1 MSTITFNQGDTVYT
15 VDGDECE
22 YVAAAHVGHI
32 VLPLYGG
39 GPEDGPYYGDPMTV
53 AEVLADPPKPRLA
66 AEIAEARAQ
75 LERLL
80 EQVTE
85 REGQL
90 RELQRGDR
98 ERLARLK
105 EHRQLAR
112 IDDWMAGKITHFVVW
127 RHYGRR
133 VEVKTWDEA
142 MEAGERRR
150 DHIPLLVLNGT
161 LEWVDNYARMGIDW
175 CITTQGGSNTVRVIP
190 CCSAEE
196 ARERAVEA
204 IEKITA
210 DRMRE
215 RRNSRA
221 SGYDHEL
228 EDCVESMRSV
238 DMPIPPDVAAAY
250 AESRAAAAEIGLTH
264 ARRELAK
271 AQLAMREA
279 EAKATAAGI
288 DVGSGS

>member
-15 VDGDECE
+15 VDGNECE
-22 YVAAAHVGHI
+22 YVAAGHCGHI
-32 VLPLYGG
+32 VLPLYDG
-39 GPEDGPYYGDPMTV
+39 GPEDGPYYGEPMTF
-53 AEVLADPPKPRLA
+53 AEVFAEPPQPRLA
-66 AEIAEARAQ
+66 AEIAEARAE
-75 LERLL
+75 LERLQQ
-80 EQVTE
+80 QVAE

-90 RELQRGDR
+90 HELQRGDR

-127 RHYGRR
+127 RHYDRR

-150 DHIPLLVLNGT
+150 DNIPLLVLNGT
-161 LEWVDNYARMGIDW
+161 LEWVDSYARMGIDW
-175 CITTQGGSNTVRVIP
+175 CITSQGSGNTIRVIP

-196 ARERAVEA
+196 ARDRAVEA
-204 IEKITA
+204 IEKLTA

-215 RRNSRA
+215 RRNSRTT
-221 SGYDHEL
+221 GYDHEL
-228 EDCVESMRSV
+228 EDCVESMRKV
-238 DMPIPPDVAAAY
+238 DMPIPPEVAAAY
-250 AESRAAAAEIGLTH
+250 AESRAAAAATSLTL

-271 AQLAMREA
+271 AQLSLQEA
-279 EAKATAAGI
+279 EAKASAAGI
-288 DVGSGS
+288 DVGSMP